1 MEKLTIEF
9 KDGKKIA
16 TFKDGTVKEHNVA
29 DHERARQMFI
39 AHRDNINANIAAI
52 DDDLGKMKAKT
63 TDGK

>member
-1 MEKLTIEF
+1 MEKPTIEF

-16 TFKDGTVKEHNVA
+16 TFKDGTVKEHTVA

-52 DDDLGKMKAKT
+52 DDDLVKMKATKAP
-63 TDGK
+63 DA